1 MLHGKYS
8 RAEKSIA
15 KQKREAKRL
24 IRKRRRS
31 RSSNVVSIIPVQ
43 ITSLDNG
50 FDEDNY
56 IDRSML
62 AAHLIVYLSMMNDD
76 LVRAI
81 G

>member
-31 RSSNVVSIIPVQ
+31 KSSNVSIIPVQ

-50 FDEDNY
+50 FNDENY
-56 IDRSML
+56 IHRSML
-62 AAHLIVYLSMMNDD
+62 AAHLIVYLSMM
-76 LVRAI
+76 I
-81 G
+81 